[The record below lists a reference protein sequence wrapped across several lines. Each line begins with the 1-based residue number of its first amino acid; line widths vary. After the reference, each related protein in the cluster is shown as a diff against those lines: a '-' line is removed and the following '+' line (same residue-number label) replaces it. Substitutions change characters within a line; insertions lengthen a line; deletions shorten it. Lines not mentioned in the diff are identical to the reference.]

1 MNGATRNYDN
11 TLQLKYNLAD
21 SALYVFQTTLTTDFS
36 NQPYT
41 SNEMWFSESGK
52 PAYPVY
58 RTSKGRNFTPAL
70 DLYFYHQL
78 GKHQSLSADV
88 WVLISTPKE
97 PIMKVR
103 ANPIN
108 IR

>member
-1 MNGATRNYDN
+1 MNGATQNYGN

-21 SALYVFQTTLTTDFS
+21 SALYVFETTFTTDFS

-41 SNEMWFSESGK
+41 SNEMWFLNLESLRILFTE
-52 PAYPVY
+52 PARVGILLLL
-58 RTSKGRNFTPAL
+58 SICISIISWASI
-70 DLYFYHQL
+70 
-78 GKHQSLSADV
+78 SLCRQMF

>member
-1 MNGATRNYDN
+1 MNGATQNYGN

-21 SALYVFQTTLTTDFS
+21 SALYVFQTTLTTDFAIS
-36 NQPYT
+36 LIHRMRCGFLNQ
-41 SNEMWFSESGK
+41 ESLHILFTE
-52 PAYPVY
+52 PARVG
-58 RTSKGRNFTPAL
+58 TLLLLSICISIISWASI
-70 DLYFYHQL
+70 
-78 GKHQSLSADV
+78 SLCRQMF